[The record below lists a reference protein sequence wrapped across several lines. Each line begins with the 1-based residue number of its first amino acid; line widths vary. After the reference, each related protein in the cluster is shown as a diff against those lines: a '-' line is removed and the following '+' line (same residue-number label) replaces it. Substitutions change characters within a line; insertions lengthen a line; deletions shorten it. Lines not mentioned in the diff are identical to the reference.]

1 MLRAC
6 LISSVGAA
14 IISGSP
20 PWEYQLDLNLAAIP
34 VGIANGH
41 GLVTDRQ
48 NNIYFTFQSSPV
60 LNTTKALL
68 RYASDGSGPVQL
80 GLPGPT
86 GLSQGTPH
94 GLHIEYDPVK
104 EEEYLYH
111 ANNAQKLFKT
121 NLNGDILW
129 ETDFSNWKTA
139 YPQYWPILP
148 TDSVVIPGTDIL
160 LLSDGYGSSWV
171 HQIDKYSGK
180 YLNVSFGG
188 KGFSSKPLKMN
199 CPHNIAVEPR
209 PRAGY
214 DWSIVITD
222 RANSRI
228 VWTDPAGNVIDEY
241 AMGVTTPAYEPG
253 MSYPCDVSV
262 RSMGAEGEVAVIP
275 SLGDP
280 WAGGYNNGS
289 VALYGGQNGTTF
301 LSRIEVAKL
310 IGNLGHQH
318 PHDAMML
325 ANGDVVICCWSG
337 PNEPGMG
344 PSKGTIS
351 YWHRLH

>member
-1 MLRAC
+1 MLLAC
-6 LISSVGAA
+6 LASSVGAA
-14 IISGSP
+14 ILSGTP
-20 PWEYQLDLNLAAIP
+20 PWQYELDLNLAAIP
-34 VGIANGH
+34 AGIADGH
-41 GLVTDRQ
+41 GLVTDRK
-48 NNIYFTFQSSPV
+48 NNIYFTFRSSPV
-60 LNTTKALL
+60 LNTTRALV
-68 RYASDGSGPVQL
+68 RYAMDGTDPVQL

-104 EEEYLYH
+104 DEEFLYH

-129 ETDFSNWKTA
+129 ITDFTGWKTEH
-139 YPQYWPILP
+139 PQYWPILP

-160 LLSDGYGSSWV
+160 LLSDGYGSSFV
-171 HQIDKYSGK
+171 HQIDKNTGK
-180 YLNVSFGG
+180 YLNFSVGG
-188 KGFSSKPLKMN
+188 KGFSSHPLKMN
-199 CPHNIAVEPR
+199 CPHNIAVDPR
-209 PRAGY
+209 PRTGY

-222 RANSRI
+222 RANNRI
-228 VWTDPAGNVIDEY
+228 VWTDPAGNLIDESS
-241 AMGVTTPAYEPG
+241 MSVTSPGSQPG

-262 RSMGAEGEVAVIP
+262 RSMGHEGEVAVIP

-280 WAGGYNNGS
+280 WSGGYNNGS
-289 VALYGGQNGTTF
+289 VALHGGQNGTTF
-301 LSRIEVAKL
+301 FSRIEVAKL

-337 PNEPGMG
+337 PNEPGLG
-344 PSKGTIS
+344 PAKGTIS
-351 YWHRLH
+351 YWRRVH